1 VSRRK
6 RDPIDRGAQLR
17 AIFDSFHTFLKSGS
31 NRRIVLSRDDG
42 GFRVDLGSEETVHG
56 GTLADAAAQAGT
68 VINATEAPT

>member
-1 VSRRK
+1 MRRSR
-6 RDPIDRGAQLR
+6 IDRRAQLV
-17 AIFDSFHTFLKSGS
+17 AIFDSFHSFLKGGS

-68 VINATEAPT
+68 VINATETR

>member
-1 VSRRK
+1 MTKKKVE
-6 RDPIDRGAQLR
+6 PIDPGAQLR
-17 AIFDSFHTFLKSGS
+17 AIFDSLHAFLKGGDG
-31 NRRIVLSRDDG
+31 RRIVLSRDDG